1 MHRFR
6 TRVVSLILALS
17 VIFGGGLEVFAS
29 EPTPHKSVTV
39 RHGHDSISSGFT
51 PSTFGSGKI
60 DTAPVTFVERGG
72 LSSVS
77 YSLHPGDAVD
87 GDYTG
92 EELVDDAEKRALLGA
107 ILTTSHELGGIKDS
121 TVATGSVTSDRWL
134 VTQVLVW
141 SLMGGDGNIYFEQ
154 TGKIGVSGA
163 VKKDVERAIEV
174 ANGASSRAE
183 DISGLDGYLDQF
195 YGMLRDFYA
204 IPSFAMYTENGPVGN
219 AWADRPA
226 SMDGDGVI
234 MLTGVCKHDDGMYYF
249 MEKDTNGVMS
259 RFDFSNQFKPNAS
272 VEQDNLNNTL
282 AVTYAGGDGYYEYGD
297 EVMATLPG
305 GPESFECFKSGD
317 NSIVS
322 YVDSEFEMGCRVGLE
337 VSPQDMLGM
346 AKAAPGA
353 RVSGLQENEQG
364 KISYEGLCEWLKDK
378 SSSITEWSMDP
389 NNSTSVLT
397 RERVVEWLES
407 HKDWYLNTVY
417 KGGDY
422 QSPNG
427 DWSYNGSPGM
437 NCAGFV
443 AHVMRSLGM
452 NCDTFSDT
460 LTPILYRVLHG
471 SGLKWDLAAG
481 ASNWISMAHFHKWNT
496 YVFRTKEE
504 LLASGV
510 ARKGDI
516 VVSYWSLQPGH
527 TGHDNHIGF
536 FWGDTPSDDKF
547 WHSSTHPQKNGNA
560 ITGLEPK
567 SNGSLWVLIPLDSTT
582 MSRPTP
588 TLELKT
594 DPPRTP
600 EVPPGVFIRKKS
612 DDGKIE
618 GITFTITG
626 DGKTYTKVTNEY
638 GIIDCS
644 DLPVYFEGTKQ
655 FITYHVEEEIPVR
668 YIHDQENASK
678 NFILEP
684 GKTVF
689 LDFENKQKMWRLTF
703 KKHDSILGDQAQ
715 GRGTLFGAEF
725 GIYHNGE
732 LIDVVMSNYDG
743 LVVTDYYPC
752 DTGYTLKELL
762 APDGYKLNPTVYA
775 IGLNPGETLEQFNDC
790 NRLEPLD
797 DGDPDVIRTKYEI
810 QGQLDNEDA
819 V

>member
-17 VIFGGGLEVFAS
+17 VILGGGGLEVFAS
-29 EPTPHKSVTV
+29 EPTSHKAVTV

-51 PSTFGSGKI
+51 PSTFGSGEVV
-60 DTAPVTFVERGG
+60 TAPVMFVERDG

-77 YSLHPGDAVD
+77 YSLRPGDAVD
-87 GDYTG
+87 GEYMG

-107 ILTTSHELGGIKDS
+107 ILTTSHELGGIKDTTFAS
-121 TVATGSVTSDRWL
+121 GSVMSDRWL

-141 SLMGGDGNIYFEQ
+141 SLMGGDGNVYFEQ

-163 VKKDVERAIEV
+163 VKKDVEHAIEV
-174 ANGASSRAE
+174 INGAGARLE

-204 IPSFAMYTENGPVGN
+204 IPSFAMYTENGPVGKD
-219 AWADRPA
+219 WSDRPA

-234 MLTGVCKHDDGMYYF
+234 MLTGVCKHDDGTYYF

-282 AVTYAGGDGYYEYGD
+282 AVTYAGVDGYYEYGD

-317 NSIVS
+317 NGIVS

-337 VSPQDMLGM
+337 VVPQDMDM
-346 AKAAPGA
+346 MVAAAPGA
-353 RVSGLQENEQG
+353 RGWGMQENEHG
-364 KISYEGLCEWLKDK
+364 KITYAGLCDWLKDK
-378 SSSITEWSMDP
+378 SSSFTEWSGIEREDVV
-389 NNSTSVLT
+389 NWLT
-397 RERVVEWLES
+397 EHE
-407 HKDWYLNTVY
+407 DWYLGTPY
-417 KGGDY
+417 RGGDY
-422 QSPNG
+422 QSPKG
-427 DWSYNGSPGM
+427 DTSYNGFAAM

-443 AHVMRSLGM
+443 SHVMCQLGM
-452 NCDTFSDT
+452 DDMSFWNT
-460 LTPILYRVLHG
+460 LSPISYGIYHG
-471 SGLKWDLAAG
+471 SNDRAHDLLAG
-481 ASNWISMAHFHKWNT
+481 ASNWISMAHFKKWNN
-496 YVFRTKEE
+496 YVFNSKEE
-504 LLASGV
+504 LLASGL
-510 ARKGDI
+510 AQKGDI
-516 VVSYWSLQPGH
+516 IVAYWSLAPGS

-536 FWGDTPSDDKF
+536 FWGDTPSEDKF
-547 WHSSTHPQKNGNA
+547 WHSSTHPQTNGNA
-560 ITGLEPK
+560 ITAITPK
-567 SNGSLWVLIPLDSTT
+567 SNGSLWVLIPLGGTT
-582 MSRPTP
+582 VMKTPPITKTEPPRPTA
-588 TLELKT
+588 EI
-594 DPPRTP
+594 
-600 EVPPGVFIRKKS
+600 PPGVFIRKRS
-612 DDGKIE
+612 DDGEIG

-626 DGKTYTKVTNEY
+626 DGKTYTRVTNEY

-644 DLPVYFEGTKQ
+644 DLPVYFDGTKQ

-668 YIHDQENASK
+668 YVHDQENASK

-689 LDFENKQKMWRLTF
+689 LDFENKQKMWRLSF
-703 KKHDSILGDQAQ
+703 KKHDSVLGDQAQ
-715 GRGTLFGAEF
+715 GKGTLFGAEF
-725 GIYHNGE
+725 GIYHNCE

-752 DTGYTLKELL
+752 DNGYTLKEIL
-762 APDGYKLNPTVYA
+762 APDGYVLDSTVYA

-797 DGDPDVIRTKYEI
+797 NGDLDVIRTKYEI
-810 QGQLDNEDA
+810 QGQLDSGDA
-819 V
+819 A